1 MAAWDMGAGR
11 MVTMAAQ
18 GAVPAV
24 VVLWAGAWL
33 LWPRMGDVVVV
44 SRVLCH
50 GMPRSSARVATC
62 SRGWLVIWDCGW
74 FITCVVHT
82 A

>member
-1 MAAWDMGAGR
+1 MATLLVER
-11 MVTMAAQ
+11 CKRCVRRCSMACLHRQ
-18 GAVPAV
+18 QQ
-24 VVLWAGAWL
+24 W

-50 GMPRSSARVATC
+50 GMPRSSAHVATC

>member
-1 MAAWDMGAGR
+1 MGAGR

-33 LWPRMGDVVVV
+33 LWPHCSWKDASAVCADV
-44 SRVLCH
+44 RWHACT
-50 GMPRSSARVATC
+50 GNNN
-62 SRGWLVIWDCGW
+62 GCGHAW
-74 FITCVVHT
+74 VMWWW
-82 A
+82 